1 MRNIIIIIVILL
13 ISSCGKGSFSTY
25 ELINETGY
33 GLVIEGYS
41 HRGVDSD
48 IILAAEK
55 LFLEEN
61 STISFQRAKGEVTDQ
76 RTIFSISSIDSVRII
91 FDYNKLLVLSCPKE
105 RITARDCHS
114 IYNQNYFVA
123 KITEEDYN
131 NAVNINAD

>member
-13 ISSCGKGSFSTY
+13 ISSCGKGTFITY

-55 LFLEEN
+55 MFLEEN

-76 RTIFSISSIDSVRII
+76 RRFFSIPSIDSVRII
-91 FDYNKLLVLSCPKE
+91 FDYNKLLVLSCPI
-105 RITARDCHS
+105 RITSRNCHS
-114 IYNQNYFVA
+114 IFNYSVA

>member
-13 ISSCGKGSFSTY
+13 ISSCGKGSFTTY

-41 HRGVDSD
+41 HRGVSD

-55 LFLEEN
+55 MFLEEN
-61 STISFQRAKGEVTDQ
+61 STISFQRAKGEVTDE
-76 RTIFSISSIDSVRII
+76 RGFFSIPAIDSVRII
-91 FDYNKLLVLSCPKE
+91 FDYNKLLVLSCP
-105 RITARDCHS
+105 RITNRNCHS
-114 IYNQNYFVA
+114 IFNYFVA

-131 NAVNINAD
+131 NAVNINTD